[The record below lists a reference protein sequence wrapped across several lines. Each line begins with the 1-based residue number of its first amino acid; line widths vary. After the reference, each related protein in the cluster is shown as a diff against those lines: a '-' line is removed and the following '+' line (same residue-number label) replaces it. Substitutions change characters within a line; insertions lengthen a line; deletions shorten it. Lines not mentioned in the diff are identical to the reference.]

1 MSFQAGWGDSLLLL
15 LNRSRCRHGRE
26 PGHLLG
32 QEGGE
37 GVDGGLDGLGPGYE
51 TVGLLLE

>member
-1 MSFQAGWGDSLLLL
+1 MLRVGS
-15 LNRSRCRHGRE
+15 GRE

-51 TVGLLLE
+51 TVGLLLERDGVNARLL